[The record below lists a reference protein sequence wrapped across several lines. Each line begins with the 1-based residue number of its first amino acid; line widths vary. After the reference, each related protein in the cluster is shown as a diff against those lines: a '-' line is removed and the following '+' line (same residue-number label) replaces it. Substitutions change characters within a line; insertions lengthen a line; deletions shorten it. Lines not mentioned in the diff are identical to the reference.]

1 MINQLARTALTTLA
15 LAGFAGSAQAALIA
29 ETSGVCGPTDGCDG
43 STITLSVDDDGGS
56 GNWLVTYTIN
66 TDNYTGNDAGLNQVG
81 FSAIDGWTSGTVLT
95 SPVGSLTDWNPVIES
110 PISAN
115 SLCDHT
121 NGNTDKVCVSGFVNI
136 EAGGDYTWTFLIEGG
151 TLIEDTSQWHLGG
164 QYANGWFRSP
174 GDVISTDGGGTPPVP
189 EPTGAVLFGLGAL
202 LVTRS
207 VRRR

>member
-1 MINQLARTALTTLA
+1 
-15 LAGFAGSAQAALIA
+15 
-29 ETSGVCGPTDGCDG
+29 
-43 STITLSVDDDGGS
+43 
-56 GNWLVTYTIN
+56 
-66 TDNYTGNDAGLNQVG
+66 
-81 FSAIDGWTSGTVLT
+81 
-95 SPVGSLTDWNPVIES
+95 
-110 PISAN
+110 
-115 SLCDHT
+115 
-121 NGNTDKVCVSGFVNI
+121 VNI

-164 QYANGWFRSP
+164 QYANGWYRSP